1 MACQSTVVTAQSA
14 RLQSI
19 GLRSGFG
26 YRARV
31 ANQRQQHSRAQHNP
45 LPCSWLGSVQVY
57 QDSSSL
63 RSSSGQGPKPR
74 GGWMVSGKGAEAKF
88 CVSTDKGRKQAERWG
103 QHVTPG
109 PQAWAAAAVMARI
122 MALFV
127 LPVNSPEKKGFQ
139 GLLLLF
145 AHRWLPEA
153 PL

>member
-1 MACQSTVVTAQSA
+1 
-14 RLQSI
+14 
-19 GLRSGFG
+19 
-26 YRARV
+26 
-31 ANQRQQHSRAQHNP
+31 
-45 LPCSWLGSVQVY
+45 
-57 QDSSSL
+57 
-63 RSSSGQGPKPR
+63 
-74 GGWMVSGKGAEAKF
+74 MVSGKRAEAKF

-139 GLLLLF
+139 GPIFLF
-145 AHRWLPEA
+145 AQCWLPEA

>member
-1 MACQSTVVTAQSA
+1 
-14 RLQSI
+14 
-19 GLRSGFG
+19 
-26 YRARV
+26 
-31 ANQRQQHSRAQHNP
+31 
-45 LPCSWLGSVQVY
+45 
-57 QDSSSL
+57 
-63 RSSSGQGPKPR
+63 
-74 GGWMVSGKGAEAKF
+74 MVSGKGAEAKF

-145 AHRWLPEA
+145 AQRWLPEA
-153 PL
+153 PLRGPSMDGIWGALRLLHCLVPPRYAEARSQHDEPESLQEAKRWV